1 MAKYDKLV
9 RDKIPHLLIKKKKI
23 FSCREALK
31 EEYLDY
37 VDDALLEH
45 VNGYLEHHSLGTLAE
60 ILEVVYALTI
70 EHGYTIDELM
80 EERIRKE
87 ADLGSYYEGL
97 ILTEVKEDD

>member
-1 MAKYDKLV
+1 M
-9 RDKIPHLLIKKKKI
+9 IKKKKI

-37 VDDALLEH
+37 VEDELVEQ
-45 VNGYLEHHSLGTLAE
+45 VRGYLEDRSIGALAE
-60 ILEVVYALTI
+60 IVEVVYALTL

-87 ADLGSYYEGL
+87 AELGAYYEGI
-97 ILTEVKEDD
+97 ILEKVKEDD